1 MKKIIA
7 FIMAV
12 TLAFSALSISVY
24 AEDTSGI
31 SVTVNEIEFIFE
43 ADTSEEF
50 IDKFIGDYF
59 NPEDDAQTYGIT
71 CTLFGH
77 DIEKTTTYVITHKA
91 STTDPKCLK
100 KTYNVDTCTRCDYAS
115 KTLLGQNY
123 IYCC

>member
-12 TLAFSALSISVY
+12 TLVFSAMSISVY
-24 AEDTSGI
+24 AEDASEI
-31 SVTVNEIEFIFE
+31 SVTVNGIEFIFE
-43 ADTSEEF
+43 AGTSEEF
-50 IDKFIGDYF
+50 IDKFIEDYF

-71 CTLFGH
+71 CTLLGH
-77 DIEKTTTYVITHKA
+77 DIEKTTTYVITHNA
-91 STTDPKCLK
+91 RTSDPKCLK

-115 KTLLGQNY
+115 KTLLKQEY